1 MKTAAKR
8 DIQWELQ
15 KHETH
20 QVVERICGSG
30 SPVPIGCRVSLKN
43 LILTVD
49 LDVTTD
55 GDTGRYLFAACNRD
69 SSEVQGASL
78 ERTEYGHVG
87 LVSMAYCRTSLL
99 LIDLCS

>member
-30 SPVPIGCRVSLKN
+30 SPEPIGCRVSLKN
-43 LILTVD
+43 LIFLM
-49 LDVTTD
+49 
-55 GDTGRYLFAACNRD
+55 
-69 SSEVQGASL
+69 
-78 ERTEYGHVG
+78 VG
-87 LVSMAYCRTSLL
+87 LFLGRL
-99 LIDLCS
+99 

>member
-30 SPVPIGCRVSLKN
+30 LPEPTSVRVSLTN
-43 LILTVD
+43 LIPTVGC
-49 LDVTTD
+49 LILHGIGYD
-55 GDTGRYLFAACNRD
+55 GLMAGFGCGLLQD
-69 SSEVQGASL
+69 SVEGQGLRL
-78 ERTEYGHVG
+78 ER
-87 LVSMAYCRTSLL
+87 
-99 LIDLCS
+99 

>member
-30 SPVPIGCRVSLKN
+30 SPEPIGCRVSLKN
-43 LILTVD
+43 LIPSDYQTIYCAV
-49 LDVTTD
+49 LDGGFD
-55 GDTGRYLFAACNRD
+55 GGPSR
-69 SSEVQGASL
+69 
-78 ERTEYGHVG
+78 G
-87 LVSMAYCRTSLL
+87 LG
-99 LIDLCS
+99 